1 MKGPAAAVAEVMP
14 AAAAA
19 AVVVQ
24 KLQLQLTQL
33 AAGPAAVAWVVV
45 VGQWAAGSVTAAR
58 RCVSRTGSSGWPE
71 GSARVDCTWQP

>member
-1 MKGPAAAVAEVMP
+1 MKGPAAAVAEVRP
-14 AAAAA
+14 AAAA

-24 KLQLQLTQL
+24 KLQPQSTQL

-58 RCVSRTGSSGWPE
+58 RCVSCTGSSGWPE